1 VTDIHLTIKS
11 TGQYGSRGEF
21 YEVVHDGEIIV
32 RSVDPECCACRVLEA
47 RGISGFAHFWRD
59 GQSTWSTRMSTI
71 WGASHRVRESATQGL
86 AFVRWTEF
94 PTELL
99 RDTET
104 EEVEET
110 DETEEVEKT
119 NETDEP
125 DPVLTETPRIPAP
138 DPHARRKADERE
150 RMQFRRSADG

>member
-1 VTDIHLTIKS
+1 VTDIYLTIKS
-11 TGQYGSRGEF
+11 TGQYRSRGEF

-32 RSVDPECCACRVLEA
+32 RSVDPECRACRVLEA

-71 WGASHRVRESATQGL
+71 WGASHRVRESATHGL
-86 AFVRWTEF
+86 ALARWTPF
-94 PTELL
+94 PTEPQLG
-99 RDTET
+99 TET
-104 EEVEET
+104 EEVE
-110 DETEEVEKT
+110 
-119 NETDEP
+119 ETDEP